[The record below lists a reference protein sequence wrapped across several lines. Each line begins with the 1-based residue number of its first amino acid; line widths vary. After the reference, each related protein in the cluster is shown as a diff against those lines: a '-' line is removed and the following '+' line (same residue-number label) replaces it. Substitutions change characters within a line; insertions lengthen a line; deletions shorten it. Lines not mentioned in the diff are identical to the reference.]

1 MTRALSSYMFF
12 VKDKRAEIAAQ
23 NPTLKVTEIGK
34 KLGEAWRALT
44 PGDKVKYEKQAAA
57 DKIAKAADKSK
68 PTKSEKSKSKAAT
81 DKPKRKLSGYMK
93 FVKANRATIVSSNPN
108 IKFAEVGKKL
118 GEAWRA
124 LSDSEKNKYNSK

>member
-1 MTRALSSYMFF
+1 MFF

-34 KLGEAWRALT
+34 KLGETWRALT
-44 PGDKVKYEKQAAA
+44 PSDKVKYEKQAAA

-68 PTKSEKSKSKAAT
+68 PTKVEKS
-81 DKPKRKLSGYMK
+81 KPKRKLSGYMK

-124 LSDSEKNKYNSK
+124 LSDSEKNKYNK

>member
-1 MTRALSSYMFF
+1 MFF
-12 VKDKRAEIAAQ
+12 VKDKRAEIAAK
-23 NPTLKVTEIGK
+23 NPTLKVTEIGS

-44 PGDKVKYEKQAAA
+44 PSDKVKYEKQAAA
-57 DKIAKAADKSK
+57 DKLAKAGDKSI
-68 PTKSEKSKSKAAT
+68 KSEKTSP
-81 DKPKRKLSGYMK
+81 KPKLSGYMK

-124 LSDSEKNKYNSK
+124 LSDDEKNKYNN